1 MPTESPTSGS
11 SPSPRSFA
19 KVSAVAEPR
28 LGGGFVASVM
38 FHGAL
43 VAAFFF
49 LRPGALPPAPPVYR
63 VELFAAP
70 PGERQAGVVQDQPQ
84 PTPPPETKPVVKQPP
99 PKPVAT
105 KLAPKPTP
113 KKAVAPIK
121 QATPLPP

>member
-1 MPTESPTSGS
+1 
-11 SPSPRSFA
+11 
-19 KVSAVAEPR
+19 
-28 LGGGFVASVM
+28 M

-70 PGERQAGVVQDQPQ
+70 PGERQIGVVQDQPQ

-99 PKPVAT
+99 PKPVAA
-105 KLAPKPTP
+105 KPVPKPTP

-121 QATPLPP
+121 QATPLPPAKAAPVKDADPPPVAGGGESGGRGADVANVQTGGL